1 MQTDKAFSR
10 FAIRGNSAVMM
21 DVRPFRNAKNPKFLL
36 PSRWPFIELATRS
49 PSAINFNLFALL
61 NDSRPYLAAFAF
73 TGWRPQPGAKRM
85 C

>member
-21 DVRPFRNAKNPKFLL
+21 DVRPFRNAKIPKFLL

-49 PSAINFNLFALL
+49 PSSINFNLFAHL
-61 NDSRPYLAAFAF
+61 NDLHPYLAVFAF
-73 TGWRPQPGAKRM
+73 TGWRPQPVRERTG
-85 C
+85 